1 MNASKKVPSRNSSP
15 DVSHPFVLQ
24 VFFCK
29 FDSGQKGQAIRVT
42 EAMKVMGAMRVTE
55 AMMFMEALGVMEAN
69 KVTEAVRARK
79 VMRVCVVWPKR
90 ARPCGSLRP

>member
-1 MNASKKVPSRNSSP
+1 MWCLSTCLHLKLTKGSN
-15 DVSHPFVLQ
+15 
-24 VFFCK
+24 FFRK

-79 VMRVCVVWPKR
+79 VLRVCVVWPKR
-90 ARPCGSLRP
+90 ARPCGSLRPRGSWRP